1 MTDAR
6 VIQYPAL
13 VPRYE
18 LRYVLR
24 FASLF
29 SLVCALASPA
39 AAQDEAVDPDRRA
52 EAQAHFEAGTA
63 AFDTGDYAR
72 AAAEFRRAHALTAH
86 PDLLFNVYSAL
97 ERGGVLAEAAEAL
110 ERYLEEGDVEPDR
123 RDALSARLARLQA
136 RVAEERAAEAEAEL
150 ERERAARDADRRE
163 ERPERLTNRDL
174 APPPPEPPSGV
185 HPAGIGVL
193 IGAGVL
199 AASFG
204 VFAGLSEAED
214 ASLASECGRDNP
226 ATACTESRVETLR
239 LYNTLADVSWIAA
252 AAAGI
257 TGVILLFALPPDAS
271 STDAAWI
278 TPWASPVA
286 GGLAAGGSF

>member
-1 MTDAR
+1 MTHAR

-13 VPRYE
+13 V
-18 LRYVLR
+18 LRYALR

-39 AAQDEAVDPDRRA
+39 VAQEAALDPDRRA

-72 AAAEFRRAHALTAH
+72 AAAEFRRAHALTGH

-97 ERGGVLAEAAEAL
+97 ERGGVLVEAAEAL
-110 ERYLEEGDVEPDR
+110 ERYLEEGDFEPDR
-123 RDALSARLARLQA
+123 RDALSARLARLEA
-136 RVAEERAAEAEAEL
+136 RVAEERAAQAEAEL
-150 ERERAARDADRRE
+150 ERERAARDADQRE
-163 ERPERLTNRDL
+163 ERLTNRDL
-174 APPPPEPPSGV
+174 APPPPPEPASGV

-226 ATACTESRVETLR
+226 TTTCTESRVETLR
-239 LYNTLADVSWIAA
+239 LYNTVADVSWIAA

-257 TGVILLFALPPDAS
+257 TGVILLFALPPEAS
-271 STDAAWI
+271 ATDAAWI